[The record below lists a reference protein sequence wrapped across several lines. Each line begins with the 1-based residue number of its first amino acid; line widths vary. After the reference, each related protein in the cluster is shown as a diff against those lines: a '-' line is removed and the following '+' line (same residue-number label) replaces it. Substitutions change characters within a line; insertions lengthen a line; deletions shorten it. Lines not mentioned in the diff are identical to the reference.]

1 MKKLI
6 LSFVVAFTFCTTA
19 MASDIAI
26 STQAGWMG
34 QGTADTEAQKIV
46 DNVKNVPIE
55 VFTSNQLDDL
65 ATWVQDHTG
74 NGTADLLIMF
84 GIFPSTIYPAG
95 NAQPDGSIAEAF
107 LDDGNVIINTGDYI
121 FYVGSAGNNDAGGL
135 QNMTNV
141 GGAAMWGD
149 DTGATTFA
157 PTADGRLY
165 TPSLPTL
172 PSNRPFFPA
181 QFDGT
186 DWEVELVLAQN
197 NDGSQVMPAILHNTV
212 TNGRVGAFFQWSDD
226 SQPRGQVISEWV
238 NNWYL
243 QFVATGNPYAMSP
256 DPKDGSIYGD
266 TWVTL

>member
-197 NDGSQVMPAILHNTV
+197 SDGSQVMPAILHNTV
-212 TNGRVGAFFQWSDD
+212 T
-226 SQPRGQVISEWV
+226 
-238 NNWYL
+238 
-243 QFVATGNPYAMSP
+243 
-256 DPKDGSIYGD
+256 DGS
-266 TWVTL
+266 